1 MGARGVSILFSSGD
15 TGVGSACQT
24 NDGKNTTRFLPIF
37 PASCPYVTSVGGTL
51 HVEPEEAVY
60 FSSGGFSDTWPRPRY
75 QNAAVKEYLSILGDR
90 WEGLYN
96 PHGRGFPDVAAQ
108 GYRFHVIDQGDEI
121 LVGGTS
127 ASSPT
132 FAGVVALLNAAR
144 LQAGMPTLGFLNP
157 WIYSTAY
164 QGLND
169 IVDGGSAGCTGTDIY
184 SGLPTPF
191 VPFASWNA
199 TTGWDPVTGYGTPD
213 FGKLLELAMGPGSY
227 GGPK

>member
-1 MGARGVSILFSSGD
+1 M
-15 TGVGSACQT
+15 
-24 NDGKNTTRFLPIF
+24 
-37 PASCPYVTSVGGTL
+37 TSVGGTL

-75 QNAAVKEYLSILGDR
+75 QNAAVSQYLARLGDR

-96 PHGRGFPDVAAQ
+96 PNGRGFPDVAAQ
-108 GYRFHVIDQGDEI
+108 GYRFHVIDQGEEI

-127 ASSPT
+127 ASSPV
-132 FAGVVALLNAAR
+132 FAGVIALLNAAR

-157 WIYSTAY
+157 WIYGEGY
-164 QGLND
+164 KGLND
-169 IVDGGSAGCTGTDIY
+169 IVNGGSTGCTGEDIY

-199 TTGWDPVTGYGTPD
+199 TEGWDPVTG
-213 FGKLLELAMGPGSY
+213 
-227 GGPK
+227 